1 MKKSSK
7 VLVIATSHNTRGGI
21 TSVIKAHQQGSQ
33 WKEFNCEWIETVKDG
48 SPLVKIFY
56 FIKGTIDFLF
66 KLPTADI
73 IHVHSALGT
82 SIKRK
87 NFFISIAK
95 LFHKKV
101 ILHFHAAESSILND
115 SNRNHFY
122 RKIFLK
128 ADKVIV
134 LSESWKNLLIEKLKL
149 DSNRIEILQNPA
161 PLVQR
166 ANHREPLVLFAG
178 TVIPRK
184 GYDTLIKA
192 FSYIAN
198 MDIAKQWKLV
208 IAGNGELDNARK
220 LIAEYKLEDR
230 VILPGWVSGA
240 EKDRLFNKSSIF
252 CLPSQAEGFP
262 MAILDAWAYGL
273 PCIMTPVG
281 GIPELVSPDTE
292 GLIVPV
298 DDAQELSKALLKLIE
313 SDNLRKS
320 IVENTDKRINSD
332 FNITRINDELA
343 SIYKTC

>member
-1 MKKSSK
+1 
-7 VLVIATSHNTRGGI
+7 
-21 TSVIKAHQQGSQ
+21 
-33 WKEFNCEWIETVKDG
+33 
-48 SPLVKIFY
+48 
-56 FIKGTIDFLF
+56 
-66 KLPTADI
+66 
-73 IHVHSALGT
+73 
-82 SIKRK
+82 
-87 NFFISIAK
+87 
-95 LFHKKV
+95 
-101 ILHFHAAESSILND
+101 
-115 SNRNHFY
+115 
-122 RKIFLK
+122 
-128 ADKVIV
+128 
-134 LSESWKNLLIEKLKL
+134 
-149 DSNRIEILQNPA
+149 
-161 PLVQR
+161 
-166 ANHREPLVLFAG
+166 
-178 TVIPRK
+178 
-184 GYDTLIKA
+184 
-192 FSYIAN
+192 